1 MENVNKQN
9 NANSRQACAELT
21 VISVSKCTRGLTCL
35 IHSYFE
41 KGCRKKC
48 TRRSRK
54 VWWVVLCS
62 LKFFEEIWKNGPRGH
77 GRMFASAKGN
87 SKSRFDSYSVG
98 NSVLIISHITFLDF
112 RVPLFSENLSRN
124 SCIRPRR
131 WRAARS
137 KKQTVT
143 SSGFSPALHRE
154 VVVSQ
159 PRLHLF
165 VPNINSHRAFSRHV
179 KFRFPFV
186 TCIFQ
191 WIICVHSGQFSLLS
205 QNSIMH

>member
-1 MENVNKQN
+1 MHERLDLFNIQLFRERLSQK
-9 NANSRQACAELT
+9 NARDDPERYGGWFC
-21 VISVSKCTRGLTCL
+21 V
-35 IHSYFE
+35 HSSS
-41 KGCRKKC
+41 
-48 TRRSRK
+48 SRK
-54 VWWVVLCS
+54 FERMAREAMDVCLLVL
-62 LKFFEEIWKNGPRGH
+62 KE
-77 GRMFASAKGN
+77 N
-87 SKSRFDSYSVG
+87 SKNRFDSYSVG

-112 RVPLFSENLSRN
+112 RVHIFSENLSRN
-124 SCIRPRR
+124 SCIRPWR

-137 KKQTVT
+137 KKQTVA

-154 VVVSQ
+154 VMVSQ

-165 VPNINSHRAFSRHV
+165 VPNINSNRAFSRHV